1 LPGSYIDFFYGYDV
15 EPFSTNIHSQE
26 LGLTASNYTYF
37 IKCRDQGGNTDE
49 ANVTFKVEIDTSPP
63 IVVRVYKDEE
73 TDTLKLITDELS
85 DCVYSNTN
93 CDYIFSTGTSIDSSD
108 RINHNIPWD
117 ISKDFYIK
125 CKDQYGKIPPEKEC
139 SIIARPFEIF
149 QLQ

>member
-1 LPGSYIDFFYGYDV
+1 V
-15 EPFSTNIHSQE
+15 
-26 LGLTASNYTYF
+26 
-37 IKCRDQGGNTDE
+37 
-49 ANVTFKVEIDTSPP
+49 DTSPP

-73 TDTLKLITDELS
+73 SNTLKIITDETA

-93 CDYIFSTGTSIDSSD
+93 CDYIFDQGTPIDSSD
-108 RINHNIPWD
+108 QIEHNIDWD

-125 CKDQYGKIPPEKEC
+125 CKDQYGQIPPEKEC